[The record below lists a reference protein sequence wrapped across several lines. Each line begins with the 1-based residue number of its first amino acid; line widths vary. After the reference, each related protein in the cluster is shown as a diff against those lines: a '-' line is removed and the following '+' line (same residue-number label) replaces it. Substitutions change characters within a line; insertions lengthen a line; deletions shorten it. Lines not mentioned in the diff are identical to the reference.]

1 MSYLYNSAYSV
12 FGESHL
18 SAKSAHQ
25 SIAYY
30 GGYSGVSAP
39 SYVNF
44 GNTPSY
50 DNAYSVPSY
59 GTSYGS
65 YFSSY
70 QPTSYVQPT
79 YVQHA
84 TFVQPLNK
92 SYVQTNS
99 LRTSYLQPRYAAP
112 VHLQSQIQPSLR

>member
-79 YVQHA
+79 YVQPA
-84 TFVQPLNK
+84 TYVQPLNK

-99 LRTSYLQPRYAAP
+99 LRTSYFQPRYAAP
-112 VHLQSQIQPSLR
+112 VQLQSQIQPSLR

>member
-1 MSYLYNSAYSV
+1 MSYLYNPAYSV

-25 SIAYY
+25 SIASY

-39 SYVNF
+39 SYVNL
-44 GNTPSY
+44 GITPSY
-50 DNAYSVPSY
+50 DNAYSAPNY

-70 QPTSYVQPT
+70 LPTSSLQPT
-79 YVQHA
+79 YVQPS
-84 TFVQPLNK
+84 T
-92 SYVQTNS
+92 YV
-99 LRTSYLQPRYAAP
+99 
-112 VHLQSQIQPSLR
+112 